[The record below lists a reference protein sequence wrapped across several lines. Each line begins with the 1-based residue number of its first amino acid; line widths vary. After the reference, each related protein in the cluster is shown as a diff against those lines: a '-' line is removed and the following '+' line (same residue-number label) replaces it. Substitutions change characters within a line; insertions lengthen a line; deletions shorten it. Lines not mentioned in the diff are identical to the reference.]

1 MAMTKK
7 LYLEFE
13 DYGGNTKTLSVDEPK
28 ASLDSMTVAS
38 NAQAIITANV
48 IDSKGHDL
56 KELKSAY
63 TREVVTTKIV

>member
-13 DYGGNTKTLSVDEPK
+13 DDGGNTKTLSVDEPK
-28 ASLDSMTVAS
+28 ASLDGATVAS
-38 NAQAIITANV
+38 NAQAIIAANV

>member
-28 ASLDSMTVAS
+28 VVDSATVDA

>member
-1 MAMTKK
+1 MTKK

-28 ASLDSMTVAS
+28 VNLDSATVNA

>member
-1 MAMTKK
+1 MTKK

-13 DYGGNTKTLSVDEPK
+13 DDGGNTKTLSVDEPK
-28 ASLDSMTVAS
+28 ANLDGATVAS

>member
-1 MAMTKK
+1 MTKK

-28 ASLDSMTVAS
+28 VVLDSATVSA

>member
-13 DYGGNTKTLSVDEPK
+13 DDGGNTKTLSVDEPK
-28 ASLDSMTVAS
+28 ANLDGMTVAS